1 MNTVPSHV
9 MQGLPWQLGGEES
22 TCNAGNAGLVSG
34 SGRSPG
40 EENGNPLQYSCLG
53 NPMERGAWWATVLG
67 LQESDTTLQL
77 NHHHQSNANT
87 SFGLF
92 FQKFAYSLT
101 LSMCWTL
108 NTRLFD
114 VYHHVGFPNYVLL
127 FRILNLF
134 YTHEQ
139 TAYLFY

>member
-1 MNTVPSHV
+1 
-9 MQGLPWQLGGEES
+9 MQETRVQSLGWEDPLEEDMGTHSSTLAWEIPWKEEPGGLQS
-22 TCNAGNAGLVSG
+22 
-34 SGRSPG
+34 
-40 EENGNPLQYSCLG
+40 
-53 NPMERGAWWATVLG
+53 MG

-92 FQKFAYSLT
+92 FHKFAYSLT

-127 FRILNLF
+127 FRILNLL